1 MTVNLIKNMNLINA
15 KKELKIMNLINT
27 KKELCEW

>member
-1 MTVNLIKNMNLINA
+1 MNLIKL

-27 KKELCEW
+27 KKNYVSGRGDGEMG

>member
-1 MTVNLIKNMNLINA
+1 MNLIKNMNLINA
-15 KKELKIMNLINT
+15 KKKLKIMNLINT

>member
-15 KKELKIMNLINT
+15 KKELKITNLINT